1 MATNMTP
8 KTFTLG
14 QKTQWKKH
22 LEEHGFVVIRN
33 AITKKEAEKTK
44 KLFGADIKKIAPGFD
59 INNPKTFTGNNLPIV
74 MGKGSATHYGVGQGD
89 ALWNARLN
97 SKTKKAFSLI
107 YGTDDLAVALD
118 GAALVVSHK
127 QQSPGWEHQ
136 DQNPADT
143 RVSVQGILNLLPC
156 GEHDAGFICVP
167 GSHRTYTPPKE
178 QMDKLK
184 SYTDWLLLPEDSP
197 VKRDTVKLITP
208 ERCLVLFHS
217 KTVHAN
223 KPMSKPAPPGLNRL
237 SFYITFGPKSRQT
250 AEIVQRRKEGYMK
263 GETTSHW
270 IDRHEVKKLPF
281 HLISKFRNAGFT
293 PLKPR
298 LTADGEIPAER
309 AALL

>member
-1 MATNMTP
+1 MAANMTP

-44 KLFGADIKKIAPGFD
+44 KLFGEDIKKIAPGFD
-59 INNPKTFTGNNLPIV
+59 INDPKTFTGNNLPIV

-89 ALWNARLN
+89 GVWNARLN
-97 SKTKKAFSLI
+97 SKTKKAFSAI
-107 YGTDDLAVALD
+107 YDTDDLAVALD
-118 GAALVVSHK
+118 GAALVVSPK

-167 GSHRTYTPPKE
+167 GSHRIYTPPKE

-184 SYTDWLLLPEDSP
+184 SYTDWLPLPEDSP

-223 KPMSKPAPPGLNRL
+223 KPMSKPVPPGLNRL

-250 AEIVQRRKEGYMK
+250 PEIVERRREGYMK

-281 HLISKFRNAGFT
+281 HLISKFRKAGFT

>member
-1 MATNMTP
+1 
-8 KTFTLG
+8 
-14 QKTQWKKH
+14 
-22 LEEHGFVVIRN
+22 
-33 AITKKEAEKTK
+33 
-44 KLFGADIKKIAPGFD
+44 
-59 INNPKTFTGNNLPIV
+59 
-74 MGKGSATHYGVGQGD
+74 
-89 ALWNARLN
+89 
-97 SKTKKAFSLI
+97 
-107 YGTDDLAVALD
+107 
-118 GAALVVSHK
+118 
-127 QQSPGWEHQ
+127 
-136 DQNPADT
+136 
-143 RVSVQGILNLLPC
+143 
-156 GEHDAGFICVP
+156 HDAGFICVP

-184 SYTDWLLLPEDSP
+184 SYTDWLPLPEDSP

-250 AEIVQRRKEGYMK
+250 PEIVQRRKEGYMK

-281 HLISKFRNAGFT
+281 HLISKFRKAGFT